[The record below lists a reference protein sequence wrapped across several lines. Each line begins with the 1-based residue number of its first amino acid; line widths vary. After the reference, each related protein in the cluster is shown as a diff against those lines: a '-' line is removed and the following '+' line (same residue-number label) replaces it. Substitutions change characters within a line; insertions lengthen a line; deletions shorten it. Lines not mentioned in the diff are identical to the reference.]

1 MTDSV
6 APVRAPDFAAKTP
19 VMLRAAQPENLDFNS
34 LSHSLTGIQ
43 NPPAA
48 WWSDNADISART
60 LMTLL
65 DDALRAYGPA
75 GWQRFT
81 RFVVHM
87 TLRGILLT
95 RGSHKQPSYEIVAE
109 GSFQTRRIQL
119 TGFDAPDR
127 RCICEADRVA
137 IQDSSDT
144 VLRSRDHPIETLR
157 QRASPA
163 QWDDLDLAYYLGTS
177 IWEHLA
183 TPFLLARPGLVTEEP
198 PPWLERGSAWR
209 RLKIS
214 CPPDRGGPPSE
225 KVYYF
230 DKGLPRRVD
239 VVSVEAGNP
248 PLTHYASAHVNF
260 SGLMVPTLRTS
271 FHATPDGKY
280 ADKDALIDLEI
291 FDAAFS

>member
-1 MTDSV
+1 M
-6 APVRAPDFAAKTP
+6 
-19 VMLRAAQPENLDFNS
+19 N
-34 LSHSLTGIQ
+34 
-43 NPPAA
+43 
-48 WWSDNADISART
+48 
-60 LMTLL
+60 LL

-75 GWQRFT
+75 GWRRFT

-87 TLRGILLT
+87 TLRGILLA
-95 RGSHKQPSYEIVAE
+95 RASDKPASYEIVAE
-109 GSFQTRRIQL
+109 GSFQTPRIQL
-119 TGFDAPDR
+119 TGFDAPNR
-127 RCICEADRVA
+127 RCMCETDRVA

-163 QWDDLDLAYYLGTS
+163 QWDDLDRAYFLGMS
-177 IWEHLA
+177 IWDHLA
-183 TPFLLARPGLVTEEP
+183 TPFVLATPGLATEEM

-209 RLKIS
+209 RLKVA
-214 CPPDRGGPPSE
+214 CPPDQGRPQSE

-248 PLTHYASAHVNF
+248 PLTHYSSAHVNF

-271 FHATPDGKY
+271 FHATSDGKH
-280 ADKDALIDLEI
+280 ANKDALIDLEI